1 MIRKATK
8 NDIDGI
14 SEIIDDIHTAEENGE
29 LTIGWMRDVYP
40 TVKTA
45 EDALVR
51 GDIFVLEDENEIIGT
66 AIINQIQVD
75 TYAKAKWEYEVP
87 DDEVMVLHT
96 LMTSPKHSGKGCG
109 RKFVEFYEKYAADNG
124 CNYLRMDTNEKNL
137 RARKM
142 YSGMG
147 YKEIGK
153 EECKFNGIPGV
164 YLILLEKK
172 L

>member
-8 NDIDGI
+8 NDICGI
-14 SEIIDDIHTAEENGE
+14 SEIIDNIHTAEENGE
-29 LTIGWMRDVYP
+29 LIIGWIRDVYP
-40 TVKTA
+40 TVETV
-45 EDALVR
+45 ENALVR
-51 GDIFVLEDENEIIGT
+51 NDIFVLEDGEKIVGT

-75 TYAKAKWEYEVP
+75 VYAKAKWNYDVS

-96 LMTSPKHSGKGCG
+96 LMISPKHFGKGYG
-109 RKFVEFYEKYAADNG
+109 RDFVEFYENYAKENG

-142 YSGMG
+142 YAGMG
-147 YKEIGK
+147 YNEIGK
-153 EECKFNGIPGV
+153 EECEFNGIPGV
-164 YLILLEKK
+164 YLVLLEKK